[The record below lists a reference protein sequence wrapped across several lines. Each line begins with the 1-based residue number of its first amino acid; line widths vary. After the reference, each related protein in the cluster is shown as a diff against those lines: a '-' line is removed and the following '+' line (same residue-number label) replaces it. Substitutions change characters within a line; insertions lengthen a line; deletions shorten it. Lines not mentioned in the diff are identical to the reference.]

1 MVFASFNMSAV
12 ATKAA
17 VGTPAKKGSSS
28 RDASPAKAAGS
39 PAAAKPGKA
48 RASTPTKE
56 SKAAAAAAAAPAKG
70 VGSAAGKKAPP
81 KAPAP
86 GTFIAATKFDGA
98 KPGMA
103 FKNGPHGLGYY
114 LDASGSV
121 SPSQR
126 TADTTSSSNREQLD
140 PAEVFSTLPLS
151 MQVAFEARD
160 IMALDAALAAMPPAE
175 AEECMRKCVASGLWD
190 PNGGGGGGGGASE
203 QEPSPTG
210 ESDGPRSN
218 ASSPSAKDEDRSAA
232 ASSEGVA
239 SSELFERGPY
249 RAGGGGPKS
258 DLSKGAKGAAAEG
271 DGKPSP
277 AAAKKAPAAAKPMGK
292 GSAAKGSSSSNAAE
306 SSTLSERVEAL
317 TAQLRQEQQ
326 ARGAMQAE
334 LEKAHTATQRLLE
347 KLDAAERF
355 KSDEAKAVSASRKAE
370 QRLQAENEVLRKRL
384 AAAGLP
390 TEVDGLGAAESSGA
404 GGSSSEGAMRASS
417 AFDAAKQSPDQI
429 PTLGFPPASLDP
441 DEVLATLPESMQRA
455 FDALDVQA
463 LHAALAALP
472 PAEASEYMRRCV
484 ASGLW
489 DPNGGGGEA

>member
-1 MVFASFNMSAV
+1 MSAV

-17 VGTPAKKGSSS
+17 VGTPAK
-28 RDASPAKAAGS
+28 
-39 PAAAKPGKA
+39 
-48 RASTPTKE
+48 
-56 SKAAAAAAAAPAKG
+56 KG

-114 LDASGSV
+114 LDASGSA

-175 AEECMRKCVASGLWD
+175 AEECMR
-190 PNGGGGGGGGASE
+190 N
-203 QEPSPTG
+203 
-210 ESDGPRSN
+210 N

-390 TEVDGLGAAESSGA
+390 TEVDGLGVAESSGA